1 MQPMRPRPRSSHTA
15 LSRSHLHRPHA
26 PRPSAP
32 AMRAKASAIFGA
44 VYRNKRCA
52 NRRGTLRGYL
62 LAESP
67 WRTATGA
74 GTISRANSTRKFAR
88 NFQQC
93 AGMLLAYSRN
103 GAWIRGGAHGLVSLS
118 LSQAAESISVQAMIS
133 LLQSVGVVCTGQRD
147 QTARSDLA
155 RGQRGAA
162 SPTGGGPRRPARS
175 PRCTARAERQAPGQ
189 RRG

>member
-1 MQPMRPRPRSSHTA
+1 MQSIFRCYYFRCY
-15 LSRSHLHRPHA
+15 
-26 PRPSAP
+26 PSAP
-32 AMRAKASAIFGA
+32 AMRAKAIFGA
-44 VYRNKRCA
+44 VYRNERCA
-52 NRRGTLRGYL
+52 NRRHSRN
-62 LAESP
+62 AHEDICP
-67 WRTATGA
+67 RRTATG
-74 GTISRANSTRKFAR
+74 KFAR
-88 NFQQC
+88 NLQQY
-93 AGMLLAYSRN
+93 AGMLLAYLQN

-155 RGQRGAA
+155 RGRRGVA

-175 PRCTARAERQAPGQ
+175 PRCTARVQRQAPGQ